1 MKEIWPILE
10 KMLNMT
16 DNEYEL
22 IVKIRE
28 ESIQLF
34 KSILFNSID
43 FINK

>member
-1 MKEIWPILE
+1 MYIDLMKDIWPILE
-10 KMLNMT
+10 KMLDMT

-34 KSILFNSID
+34 KSILLI
-43 FINK
+43 I